1 MSSALESDRRKS
13 TTSCFVVVFFTHL
26 NASIISALSQINF
39 RSKKFPFR
47 LINRD
52 STAPYLAI
60 LTIILNDVPFS
71 RLRKLKHHDRSLIAD
86 MHAIRK
92 DTSAKTEFRVWLFAV
107 AI

>member
-1 MSSALESDRRKS
+1 MSSALESDRSKS

-39 RSKKFPFR
+39 RFLR
-47 LINRD
+47 LKNRD
-52 STAPYLAI
+52 STALYLAI
-60 LTIILNDVPFS
+60 FTIIFHDVPFS
-71 RLRKLKHHDRSLIAD
+71 RLRQLKHHDRSLIAD

-92 DTSAKTEFRVWLFAV
+92 DTSAKNEFRVWLFAV